1 MRSCLVLYSCCS
13 YVLTNQSQK
22 VPQNST
28 LIQKSMPSLTYF
40 MRLCTCKEVPK
51 NWVPITKQSKA
62 LIPSCPFYHIFERE
76 IQTSISKLFWKCIGS
91 NRKGVSNKRG
101 MSSNWNSRVRNWYVW
116 YPRRKME
123 LKGLIS
129 YVTTAAIKNRHLSNA
144 FSTLQKVS
152 QELLH
157 NRICSYASSLLV
169 ASAPLLQCRCSFPQ
183 ITWPSTMVAEL
194 SVINNALGTVLTSGT
209 TNIINLNVLRQ
220 KIWHNVI
227 WQGTRLNVQSTH
239 W

>member
-1 MRSCLVLYSCCS
+1 MS
-13 YVLTNQSQK
+13 
-22 VPQNST
+22 
-28 LIQKSMPSLTYF
+28 
-40 MRLCTCKEVPK
+40 K
-51 NWVPITKQSKA
+51 NWFPISKQSKA
-62 LIPSCPFYHIFERE
+62 VVRLSSH
-76 IQTSISKLFWKCIGS
+76 FWEGNSNKHKQPVLKIYWVK

-101 MSSNWNSRVRNWYVW
+101 MSSNWSSKVRNCYMW

-194 SVINNALGTVLTSGT
+194 SVINNALGTVLPSRT